1 MRGAI
6 ADSGESGGF
15 SRNVSRNRKRV
26 GTMSQLPKRTMRF
39 LVILLLA
46 VVGAGSLLI
55 GAVYLGFQIG
65 FYQHRYVEC
74 DPEVLLSDLEKVF
87 AFEFPS
93 DVREV
98 KAAKTSTTDRIIALF
113 MVKFAAQPAA
123 IDEFLASFPKE
134 PLEVMLEPYDIE
146 SDGRSR
152 HTFPTPRWFLKPIQQ
167 GKRGFCHRGFGRIVI
182 YIDTTDKKCSVVYMD
197 GQVSSDM
204 MPGFSP
210 MRDGKAAELQ
220 SVGNSDK

>member
-1 MRGAI
+1 M
-6 ADSGESGGF
+6 
-15 SRNVSRNRKRV
+15 
-26 GTMSQLPKRTMRF
+26 LC
-39 LVILLLA
+39 
-46 VVGAGSLLI
+46 I
-55 GAVYLGFQIG
+55 GAVYLSFQIG

-98 KAAKTSTTDRIIALF
+98 KAAKTSTTDRIMVLF

-152 HTFPTPRWFLKPIQQ
+152 HTFPTPRLFLKPIQQ
-167 GKRGFCHRGFGRIVI
+167 GKRGYYSPGFGRIDI
-182 YIDTTDKKCSVVYMD
+182 YIDTTDKNCSVVYMD
-197 GQVSSDM
+197 GQVAIDM
-204 MPGFSP
+204 MPGLGP
-210 MRDGKAAELQ
+210 MRNGKAVGLQ
-220 SVGNSDK
+220 SIDDSDK